1 MKSILLCGGKAC
13 CPEIFINEDNKTV
26 QIIDDDGNRIKM
38 NISQARLIDQA
49 LKDLLKEEE

>member
-13 CPEIFINEDNKTV
+13 CPTLMLHEDKKTV
-26 QIIDDDGNRIKM
+26 QITDDAGNIVKM
-38 NISQARLIDQA
+38 DISQARLIDQA

>member
-13 CPEIFINEDNKTV
+13 CPEISLTEDNKMV
-26 QIIDDDGNRIKM
+26 KIIDDYGNSVKM

-49 LKDLLKEEE
+49 LEKLLKEE